1 MKYVIGIGLLL
12 LGLVVGYLFGLNRE
26 AAEVTENTTTEY
38 ITEVVHDTIVETK
51 VVPVEEPIVE
61 DSEEINDTLLL
72 SDTLEISYIADTI
85 IDDEYLSINR
95 EVLKKSAWIKVEV
108 IEEQQTDSLLAEMMN
123 VNTQLPDQILI
134 EFWESPLDY
143 SGYKLNRN
151 KLILYG
157 MPEQMNYRVYRKFDR
172 YYFSTENIFYSI
184 KETEE
189 FLPYLEVEKS
199 EIFQ

>member
-61 DSEEINDTLLL
+61 DSVEINDTLLL

-157 MPEQMNYRVYRKFDR
+157 MPEQMNYRVYRKFDK